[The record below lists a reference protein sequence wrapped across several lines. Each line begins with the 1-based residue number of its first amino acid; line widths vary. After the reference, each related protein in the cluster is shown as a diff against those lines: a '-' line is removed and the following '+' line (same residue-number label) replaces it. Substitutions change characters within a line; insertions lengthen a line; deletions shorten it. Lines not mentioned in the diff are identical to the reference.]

1 MNVPYDALKACIMS
15 ISYQERRKKKL
26 QKYRRELILLKKM
39 DEDEL
44 DFEYIN
50 SKSEYEHKKNVI
62 SIFMLSLV
70 IAVLIDAWKYFFQF
84 VEKILQYAV
93 LGQGNEAE
101 TAKAVFMFAAVI
113 VVVITIAAVGILIEH
128 TRRMYELNKYLMS
141 IEKIRKKRSCD
152 QG

>member
-1 MNVPYDALKACIMS
+1 MNVPYDAIKDCIMS

-26 QKYRRELILLKKM
+26 QKYRRELILLKEM

-70 IAVLIDAWKYFFQF
+70 IAVLTDAWKYFFQF

-93 LGQGNEAE
+93 LGQGNETE
-101 TAKAVFMFAAVI
+101 TAKVVFMFAVI
-113 VVVITIAAVGILIEH
+113 IIVVITIAAVGILIEH

-152 QG
+152 

>member
-1 MNVPYDALKACIMS
+1 MNVPYDAIKACIMS

-26 QKYRRELILLKKM
+26 QKYRRELILLKEM

-101 TAKAVFMFAAVI
+101 ETVKAVFMFAVVI
-113 VVVITIAAVGILIEH
+113 VVAITIAAVGILIEH
-128 TRRMYELNKYLMS
+128 TRRMYELNKYLMC
-141 IEKIRKKRSCD
+141 IEKIRKKRNCF
-152 QG
+152 Q